1 LELIDPEDIFFWG
14 YRINISEGFMSDAK
28 MNVQRF
34 LNNYNMSVSHVSVE
48 TILKDFESEMSA
60 GLAGNKSSLAMIAS
74 YINCN
79 DPVPINKP
87 VIVLD
92 AGGTNLRV
100 CIVSFDERGNVNI
113 EHFEKFQM
121 PGISQKLT
129 KEAFYNIICD
139 YLKSVIDKADS
150 IGFCFSYP
158 SEISPGKDGKLLFWT
173 KEVKV
178 PEVVG
183 EYIGAGLLNT
193 LAQRGYTD
201 KKIVLLNDTVS
212 CLLAGKAV
220 GQVRQCGGYIGFIL
234 GTGTNTAY
242 VEDNYKISKINTQ
255 EGSQVIN
262 VESGNFSKCPQGDID
277 KLYDAKTDN
286 PGKQTF
292 EKMISGRYL
301 GDIALEVIKQAA
313 SDKMFSI
320 ASLAVI
326 REIKCLET
334 ADLSIFIENPFNV
347 IAPFN
352 HSLIESNDRE
362 IIYHIILALIE
373 RAAKLA
379 ALNIAAVAIKAD
391 IGHNPLH
398 PICIN
403 IDGSTFHKLYGF
415 RPKCEAYLAGIL
427 NERGIYFEIIE
438 VHNAPIIG
446 AAIAGLVG

>member
-1 LELIDPEDIFFWG
+1 
-14 YRINISEGFMSDAK
+14 MSDAK
-28 MNVQRF
+28 IKVQKF
-34 LNNYNMSVSHVSVE
+34 LGRYKMTASSVSIE
-48 TILKDFESEMSA
+48 TVLKDFESEMSA
-60 GLAGNKSSLAMIAS
+60 GLSGNESSLAMIAS
-74 YINCN
+74 YVNCN
-79 DPVPINKP
+79 VPVPPNKP

-100 CIVSFDERGNVNI
+100 CIVSFDERGNVSI
-113 EHFEKFQM
+113 ENFEKFQM
-121 PGISQKLT
+121 PGISKKLT

-139 YLKSVIDKADS
+139 YLEGVVDKADS

-158 SEISPGKDGKLLFWT
+158 SQISPEKDGKLLFWT

-193 LAQRGYTD
+193 LAQRGHSD

-212 CLLAGKAV
+212 CLLAGKTV
-220 GQVRQCGGYIGFIL
+220 GQIRKCSGYIGFIL

-242 VEDNYKISKINTQ
+242 VEDNYKINNIDLQK
-255 EGSQVIN
+255 GSQVIN
-262 VESGNFSKCPQGDID
+262 VESGNFAKCPQGDID

-286 PGKQTF
+286 PGSQTF

-313 SDKMFSI
+313 RDKMFSFV
-320 ASLAVI
+320 SLAI
-326 REIKCLET
+326 IEKIKCLES
-334 ADLSIFIENPFNV
+334 ADLSVFIENPFNV

-352 HSLIESNDRE
+352 DSFIESADRE
-362 IIYHIILALIE
+362 ILYHIILDLID
-373 RAAKLA
+373 RAAKLVA
-379 ALNIAAVAIKAD
+379 INIAAVAIKSD
-391 IGHNPLH
+391 IGHNPLY

-403 IDGSTFHKLYGF
+403 VDGSTFHKMYGF
-415 RPKCEAYLAGIL
+415 RSTCEAYLADIL

-438 VHNAPIIG
+438 VDNAPIIG